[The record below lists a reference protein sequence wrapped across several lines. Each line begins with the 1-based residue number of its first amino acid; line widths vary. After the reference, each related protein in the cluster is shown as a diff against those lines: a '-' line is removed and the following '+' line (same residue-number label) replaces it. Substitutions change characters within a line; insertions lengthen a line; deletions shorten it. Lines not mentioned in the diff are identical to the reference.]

1 MQNESGREIFP
12 IDLFLQ
18 YLEVILW
25 LGTFIRL
32 FKKVFFIQRNSNL
45 KTCASQFLD
54 ITDLNFL
61 PV

>member
-32 FKKVFFIQRNSNL
+32 FKKVFFIQRN
-45 KTCASQFLD
+45 
-54 ITDLNFL
+54 I
-61 PV
+61 VI